1 MKSDKIKELNQSKTP
16 IIVFDK
22 ELEKLQNV
30 VLFPEKLEMANQFIA
45 KHGLPKAYHEQIA
58 KQKAEKKE

>member
-16 IIVFDK
+16 IVVFDK

-30 VLFPEKLEMANQFIA
+30 VLFPKKLEMANQFIK
-45 KHGLPKAYHEQIA
+45 KHGLLKEYYEQIA
-58 KQKAEKKE
+58 KQKEEKK